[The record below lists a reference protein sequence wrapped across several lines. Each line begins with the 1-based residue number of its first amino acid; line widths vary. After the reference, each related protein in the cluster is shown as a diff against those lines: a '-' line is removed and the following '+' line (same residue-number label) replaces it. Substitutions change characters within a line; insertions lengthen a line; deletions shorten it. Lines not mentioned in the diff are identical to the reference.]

1 MGEVVG
7 TESKGL
13 SAATIASLPSVTYQA
28 QDKHEGN
35 MEQYG
40 LCFLMPYPLTE
51 KVLSV
56 LNDIPIDLISSAD
69 VLFAA
74 WSLMKAKH
82 WLHFLANIHTILSA

>member
-1 MGEVVG
+1 LGEVVG

-56 LNDIPIDLISSAD
+56 
-69 VLFAA
+69 
-74 WSLMKAKH
+74 
-82 WLHFLANIHTILSA
+82 

>member
-1 MGEVVG
+1 MYTTVCVAARCIIIKHSWLWWSQELIALGEVVG

-56 LNDIPIDLISSAD
+56 
-69 VLFAA
+69 
-74 WSLMKAKH
+74 
-82 WLHFLANIHTILSA
+82 